1 MDLELDGQVAI
12 VTGATRGLG
21 RAIATSLIGE
31 GVRVLAT
38 GRTSADLDSLRAE
51 HPEHVET
58 LVCDMRDL
66 GQVARVPEV
75 ATDRLGRLDIVV
87 NNAGIAP
94 AGRFQEMDDAVWQE
108 VFTVNVLSCATLSRA
123 AGAGFLEQGSGRV
136 INIASL
142 SGLLGKAGLVAYSA
156 SKGAII
162 QMTKALAAEW
172 ARHGVTV
179 NAIAPGG
186 YETAAQAQVLADP
199 EILKRRIQKIPARRM
214 AQPAEIGPLAC
225 WLASPLADFITGTVM
240 VSDGGESSKL

>member
-1 MDLELDGQVAI
+1 MDLQLDGHVAV

-21 RAIATSLIGE
+21 RAMAKALVEE

-38 GRTSADLDSLRAE
+38 GRTEAELDSLKAE
-51 HPEHVET
+51 APNQIET
-58 LVCDMRDL
+58 LVCDMLDL
-66 GQVARVPEV
+66 GAVAEIPGVARE
-75 ATDRLGRLDIVV
+75 RFGRLDIVV

-94 AGRFQEMDDAVWQE
+94 AGTFQSMDDSVWQE
-108 VFTVNVLSCATLSRA
+108 VFAINVFSCVTLARA
-123 AGAGFLEQGSGRV
+123 AGAGFIEQGSGRV

-156 SKGAII
+156 SKGAIV

-172 ARHGVTV
+172 ARHGITV

-186 YETAAQAQVLADP
+186 YATAAQARVLEDP
-199 EILKRRIQKIPARRM
+199 ELLKRRIQKIPVRRM
-214 AQPAEIGPLAC
+214 AEPLEIGPLVC
-225 WLASPLADFITGTVM
+225 WLASPLAAFITGTVL